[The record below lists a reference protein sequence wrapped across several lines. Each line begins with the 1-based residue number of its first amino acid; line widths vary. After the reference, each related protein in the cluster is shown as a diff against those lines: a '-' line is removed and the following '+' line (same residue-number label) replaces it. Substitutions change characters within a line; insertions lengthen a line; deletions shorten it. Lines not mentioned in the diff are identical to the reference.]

1 MEKKIRV
8 LLFKPGLDGHWRGI
22 MTVSKALSE
31 AGMETIFFG
40 FKTVEGVVEAAIQE
54 DVDVI
59 GFSCHSGA
67 HLEWARELVQELEEK
82 GVRHDFLLLIGG
94 VFPEQ
99 DHEELRRIGMD
110 GVFGPG
116 TNTADI
122 VRFIRERLESR
133 VGKGRET
140 T

>member
-1 MEKKIRV
+1 VEKKIRV

-22 MTVSKALSE
+22 MTVSKVLSE

-40 FKTVEGVVEAAIQE
+40 FKSVEGVVEAAIQE

-59 GFSCHSGA
+59 GFSVHSGA
-67 HLEWARELVQELEEK
+67 HLEWARELVRELEAQK
-82 GVRHDFLLLIGG
+82 ARDDFLLLIGG

-99 DHEELRRIGMD
+99 DQEHLKEAGMD

-116 TNTADI
+116 TVTGDI
-122 VRFIRERLESR
+122 VDFIEERLREREA
-133 VGKGRET
+133 V
-140 T
+140 

>member
-40 FKTVEGVVEAAIQE
+40 FKTVAGVVEAAIQE

-59 GFSCHSGA
+59 GFSVHSGA
-67 HLEWARELVQELEEK
+67 HLEWSRELIDELEAQ
-82 GVRHDFLLLIGG
+82 GARTDFLLIVGG

-99 DHEELRRIGMD
+99 DHAELKDIGMD

-116 TNTADI
+116 TITADI
-122 VRFIRERLESR
+122 VKFIRENLKSVEI
-133 VGKGRET
+133 K
-140 T
+140 

>member
-1 MEKKIRV
+1 MDRKIRV

-40 FKTVEGVVEAAIQE
+40 FKNVKGVVEAAIQE

-59 GFSCHSGA
+59 GFSVHSGA
-67 HLEWARELVQELEEK
+67 HLEWSREIVTELEQQ
-82 GVRHDFLLLIGG
+82 GARDDFLLLIGG

-99 DHEELRRIGMD
+99 DHAELREIGID
-110 GVFGPG
+110 GVFGPA
-116 TNTADI
+116 TATQDI
-122 VRFIRERLESR
+122 VDFIMERLR
-133 VGKGRET
+133 QREAV
-140 T
+140 

>member
-22 MTVSKALSE
+22 MTVSKALAE

-59 GFSCHSGA
+59 GFSVHSGA
-67 HLEWARELVQELEEK
+67 HLEWARELIAVLEGQGARDE
-82 GVRHDFLLLIGG
+82 FLLIIGG

-99 DHEELRRIGMD
+99 DHEELKEIGMD

-116 TNTADI
+116 TVTADI
-122 VRFIRERLESR
+122 VSFVEENLKQRSAA
-133 VGKGRET
+133 VD
-140 T
+140 

>member
-40 FKTVEGVVEAAIQE
+40 FKTVDGVVEAAIQE

-59 GFSCHSGA
+59 GFSVHSGA
-67 HLEWARELVQELEEK
+67 HLEWAHELIEKLQEQ
-82 GVRHDFLLLIGG
+82 GARGDFLLLIGG

-99 DHEELRRIGMD
+99 DHDELRKIGID

-116 TNTADI
+116 TVTADI
-122 VRFIRERLESR
+122 VGFIEQRVKDAES
-133 VGKGRET
+133 VQ
-140 T
+140 

>member
-40 FKTVEGVVEAAIQE
+40 FKSVEGVVEAAIQE

-59 GFSCHSGA
+59 GFSVHSGA
-67 HLEWARELVQELEEK
+67 HLEWARELVEK
-82 GVRHDFLLLIGG
+82 LGEQGAEDDFLLLIGG

-99 DHEELRRIGMD
+99 DHDELRDIGMD

-116 TNTADI
+116 TVTEDI
-122 VRFIRERLESR
+122 VAFIEQR
-133 VGKGRET
+133 VKDAEQAR
-140 T
+140 

>member
-40 FKTVEGVVEAAIQE
+40 FKTVGGVVEAAIQE

-59 GFSCHSGA
+59 GFSVHSGA
-67 HLEWARELVQELEEK
+67 HLEWARELVRELEAQ
-82 GVRHDFLLLIGG
+82 GSRGDFLLLIGG

-99 DHEELRRIGMD
+99 DHEELKEIGIG

-116 TNTADI
+116 TVTADI
-122 VRFIRERLESR
+122 VGFILANMEKS
-133 VGKGRET
+133 GAA
-140 T
+140 